1 MIETLKTLCALNG
14 VSGDEDAVRDY
25 LRTQAEPYADAI
37 RTDALGN
44 LIVFKRGRRATGSKL
59 LLCAHMDEVGLIVTR
74 ATEDGFLKFDFVGGV
89 DRRVVLGK
97 PVELGPDRVPGIVGM
112 KAIHMLTAEERKK
125 VPKTESLYLD
135 IGASDKEE
143 ALSKVP
149 LGTYGAFVGE
159 PEELGDGFLKS
170 KAIDDRVG
178 CAILLELLKED
189 LPLDVTFAF
198 TAQEEVGTRGAFGA
212 AFSVTPEI
220 ALVLETTTA
229 ADLPEIE
236 GARRVC
242 APGKGPV
249 ISYMDGGTIYDRE
262 LFETLRRLAEEGSIP
277 WQTKEYIAGGNDAR
291 TIQRS
296 KAGVRVA
303 ALIAGTSLL
312 TYTTSPIVLTD
323 AIEAL
328 LKPLNKLHFP
338 VHELAMMMSI
348 ALRFIPTL
356 IEETDKIM
364 NAQKARGA
372 MLDTGKLTER
382 VKALVP
388 VLIPLFIS
396 AFRRADELAMAMECR
411 CYRGGEG
418 RTRLKVLRC
427 CRQDYID
434 LAFCIVCFGV
444 ILASRLVFPNY

>member
-1 MIETLKTLCALNG
+1 MREFLENLKALCALDG
-14 VSGDEDAVRDY
+14 VSGDEDRVRDFI
-25 LRTQAEPYADAI
+25 RRQAEPWAETV

-44 LIVFKRGRRATGSKL
+44 LIVHKRGRKPAGNKL

-74 ATEDGFLKFDFVGGV
+74 ATEDGFLRFDFVGGV
-89 DRRVVLGK
+89 DRRVALGK
-97 PVELGPDRVPGIVGM
+97 PVVLGPEKIPGVIGM
-112 KAIHMLTAEERKK
+112 KAIHMLSAEERKK
-125 VPKTESLYLD
+125 VPKTEALYLD
-135 IGASDKEE
+135 IGAADKEE

-159 PEELGDGFLKS
+159 PEELGDGLLKA

-212 AFSVTPEI
+212 AFSVTPEM

-229 ADLPEIE
+229 ADLPGVE

-242 APGKGPV
+242 APGRGPV

-262 LFETLRRLAEEGSIP
+262 LFETLRRLAEERNIP

-303 ALIAGTSLL
+303 A
-312 TYTTSPIVLTD
+312 
-323 AIEAL
+323 
-328 LKPLNKLHFP
+328 
-338 VHELAMMMSI
+338 
-348 ALRFIPTL
+348 
-356 IEETDKIM
+356 
-364 NAQKARGA
+364 
-372 MLDTGKLTER
+372 
-382 VKALVP
+382 
-388 VLIPLFIS
+388 IS
-396 AFRRADELAMAMECR
+396 AAVRYLHAPASVGSIGDFGQMLTLTRAFLEHAAQFL
-411 CYRGGEG
+411 
-418 RTRLKVLRC
+418 
-427 CRQDYID
+427 
-434 LAFCIVCFGV
+434 
-444 ILASRLVFPNY
+444 